1 MFIKSTL
8 LASLAV
14 IATIIVSAKENV
26 ETLIVNGTEVP
37 PGKYE
42 FMVGLRES
50 FYTGALCGGSLVD
63 PTHVLT
69 AAHCFGPNLEYGYEY
84 VQVGGRYT
92 IGSSD
97 GYDIRVK
104 NVIIHPNHDPFTFDF
119 DFAIIELEEPVDA
132 SITPVKIANDA
143 KYEKAGS
150 VATVAGW
157 GTLFFQ
163 GPQTGVKMEVDVPIV
178 DREICAVNLTA
189 AQEELYDD
197 DYYGTEV
204 LITPA
209 MVCAGGGHRDAC
221 QGDSG
226 GPLFVFEENEP
237 VLVGVVSFGFKCAQ
251 LNTPGVYARV
261 TSAVDF
267 ILEHTSAEVANDGL
281 SASPTMSPTMPDVD
295 DEEDKMKK
303 TMKKKTI
310 FDDEE
315 DDEGLH

>member
-14 IATIIVSAKENV
+14 IATNVVSAKKKV

-42 FMVGLRES
+42 FMAGLRED
-50 FYTGALCGGSLVD
+50 FYSPSVCGGSLVD

-92 IGSSD
+92 VGSSD

-119 DFAIIELEEPVDA
+119 DFAIIELEKPVDA
-132 SITPVKIANDA
+132 SISPVKIANDY

-178 DREICAVNLTA
+178 DSEICAANLTA
-189 AQEELYDD
+189 ALEDLYGD
-197 DYYGTEV
+197 DYYTEFQ
-204 LITPA
+204 ITPA
-209 MVCAGGGHRDAC
+209 MVCAGGGHKDAC

-237 VLVGVVSFGFKCAQ
+237 VLVGVVSFGLSCARI
-251 LNTPGVYARV
+251 NTPGVYARV

-267 ILEHTSAEVANDGL
+267 ILEHTSAEVANYGL
-281 SASPTMSPTMPDVD
+281 SASASPTMFASPNASA
-295 DEEDKMKK
+295 
-303 TMKKKTI
+303 
-310 FDDEE
+310 
-315 DDEGLH
+315 GGS